1 MSGGPWGPSGPSW
14 GPRGAPGHPGSK
26 GAPWR
31 GAWLWPALPS
41 GLVDLVVGPFE
52 APLEALGR
60 LLEEHLGALEK
71 PRRELKAGIRR
82 EFVITWKVF
91 GLPLG
96 RAQGCASIMVK
107 D

>member
-1 MSGGPWGPSGPSW
+1 MGPVGALLGP
-14 GPRGAPGHPGSK
+14 PRCPRSSRK
-26 GAPWR
+26 QR
-31 GAWLWPALPS
+31 SSLEGAWLWPALPS

-82 EFVITWKVF
+82 EFVITWRVF